1 MDKPTVELLA
11 RAIRDSGTPAGP
23 RSLLSFVGALIP
35 FTSSLVTL
43 HARGGR
49 PALLYDDYSPGA
61 A

>member
-11 RAIRDSGTPAGP
+11 RAIHDSGTPAGP

-43 HARGGR
+43 HAQRR
-49 PALLYDDYSPGA
+49 PAGA
-61 A
+61 PV